1 MPKKIL
7 VVDDNES
14 LRAAIRRVLAQEGFA
29 PIEAADGADG
39 LLLAQEAA
47 PDLIL
52 TDAEMPGMGGHALCR
67 AVKKSAALGR
77 VPVVIMS
84 GEMVDEKD
92 VVAGLDGG
100 ADDYVIKP
108 FTMKL
113 LLSRIR
119 AVLRRFEQSPS
130 TEKRLKARGIELDP
144 AAREV
149 LVKGDKISLTRKE
162 FDLLSLFLEKAGRV
176 LTSSYLLETIWG
188 YDLADYNDPHTVET
202 HVSRLRSKLGKDA
215 GRGIV
220 NVRGLGYK
228 LEK

>member
-7 VVDDNES
+7 IVDDNAS
-14 LRAAIRRVLAQEGFA
+14 LRAAVRRVLSQEGFA
-29 PIEAADGADG
+29 PMEAADGADG
-39 LLLAQEAA
+39 LLLAQEGT

-52 TDAEMPGMGGHALCR
+52 TDAEMPNMGGHALCR
-67 AVKKSAALGR
+67 AIKKSGAMR
-77 VPVVIMS
+77 HVPVIIMS
-84 GEMVDEKD
+84 GELVDEKD

-113 LLSRIR
+113 LISRVR

-130 TEKRLKARGIELDP
+130 TEKHLKARGIELDP

-149 LVKGDKISLTRKE
+149 LVKGEKISLTRKE

-202 HVSRLRSKLGKDA
+202 HVSRLRSKLGKDV

>member
-1 MPKKIL
+1 MPKKVLI
-7 VVDDNES
+7 VEDNES
-14 LRAAIRRVLAQEGFA
+14 LRAAVRRVLAQEGFA
-29 PIEAADGADG
+29 PTEAPDGADG
-39 LLLAQEAA
+39 LLLAQEGK

-67 AVKKSAALGR
+67 AVKKNAALR
-77 VPVVIMS
+77 QTPVIIMS

-92 VVAGLDGG
+92 IVAGLDGG
-100 ADDYVIKP
+100 ADDYLIKP

-113 LLSRIR
+113 LVSRVR
-119 AVLRRFEQSPS
+119 AVLRRFELSP
-130 TEKRLKARGIELDP
+130 TVEKNLKARGIELDP

-149 LVKGDKISLTRKE
+149 LVKGEKISLTRKE
-162 FDLLSLFLEKAGRV
+162 FDLLSVFLEKAGRV

>member
-7 VVDDNES
+7 IVDDNES
-14 LRAAIRRVLAQEGFA
+14 LRAAIRRVLAQEGLA
-29 PIEAADGADG
+29 PIEAPDGADG
-39 LLLAQEAA
+39 LLLAQEGM

-67 AVKKSAALGR
+67 AVKKSAALR
-77 VPVVIMS
+77 QIPVIIMS
-84 GEMVDEKD
+84 GELVDEKD
-92 VVAGLDGG
+92 IVAGLDGG

-113 LLSRIR
+113 LVSRVR
-119 AVLRRFEQSPS
+119 AVLRRFEQSP
-130 TEKRLKARGIELDP
+130 TVEKNLKARGIELDP

-149 LVKGDKISLTRKE
+149 LVKGENISLTRKE
-162 FDLLSLFLEKAGRV
+162 FDLLSVFLEKAGRV

-202 HVSRLRSKLGKDA
+202 HVSRLRSKLGRDA